1 MTVRSP
7 MFTYIATRDQRLMKK
22 INAWR
27 APRWIRVWM
36 IVATRMGDGWLWYS
50 MGLIVLLFGGAERYA
65 ALGSAALSSS
75 IGILLFIKLKRLF
88 NRSRPKSV
96 EPHCWATLLPP
107 DRFSFPSGHSITA
120 FAVAIPLGL
129 FYPPLMIGLIFC
141 ALSIACS
148 RILLGLHFLSD
159 VLAGCAI
166 GIALGFAAVAIV

>member
-1 MTVRSP
+1 MTVQNS

-22 INAWR
+22 VNAWS
-27 APRWIRVWM
+27 APRWIRLWM
-36 IVATRMGDGWLWYS
+36 IAATRLGDGWLWYC
-50 MGLIVLLFGGAERYA
+50 MGLIVLLFGGPERYR
-65 ALGSAALSSS
+65 ALGSAALSSA
-75 IGILLFIKLKRLF
+75 IGILIFIKLKRLC
-88 NRSRPKSV
+88 NRTRPSSA

-129 FYPPLMIGLIFC
+129 FYPALMIGLVFC

-148 RILLGLHFLSD
+148 RIMLGLHFFTD

-166 GIALGFAAVAIV
+166 GIGLGFAAVAIV